1 MNSFIICIN
10 AVLPIFLLM
19 ALGYLAQRCHL
30 ITKATVLKMNKVVFA
45 VFLPIMILNNLYVS
59 DFASSVRPGLMA
71 YTAAAI
77 LVVYA
82 VSTLLVSVFVSE
94 RSKQGVMVQGLFRS
108 NYMMI
113 GLALAANF
121 LDASGMGCVSV
132 LMVVV
137 IPIYNILA
145 VITLA
150 SHNGEKISWGRT
162 LLDIVKNPLIIG
174 TVLGMVF
181 VGLGIKLPTPLESVI
196 SQIGQAATPLVLFLL
211 GAFFRF
217 SSLPSYARDLFW
229 VCLGRLVVVPG
240 LALAGGIALGFGNV
254 ELVTLVAIFGS
265 ATATASFPMAQQMGG
280 DAELAG
286 NIVVATSALCS
297 FTLFGWCFML
307 MSMGLI

>member
-1 MNSFIICIN
+1 MDSFIICIN
-10 AVLPIFLLM
+10 AVAPLFLLM
-19 ALGYLAQRCHL
+19 ALGYVAQRCGI
-30 ITKATVLKMNKVVFA
+30 ITKAVVLAMNKVVFT
-45 VFLPIMILNNLYVS
+45 VFLPVMIFNNLYVS
-59 DFASSVRPGLMA
+59 DFASSVRPLLMA

-77 LVVYA
+77 LAAYG
-82 VSTLLVSVFVSE
+82 VSTFLVNRLVKT
-94 RSKQGVMVQGLFRS
+94 RAKQGVLVQGLFRS

-121 LDASGMGCVSV
+121 LSPQDMGCVCV
-132 LMVVV
+132 LMVIV

-150 SHNGEKISWGRT
+150 SHNGSQVSWKDTVLG
-162 LLDIVKNPLIIG
+162 IVKNPLIIG

-181 VGLGIKLPTPLESVI
+181 VGLGITLPSPVEVVI
-196 SQIGQAATPLVLFLL
+196 GQIGQAATPLVLLLL

-217 SSLPSYARDLFW
+217 SNLPQYAKDLVC
-229 VCLGRLVVVPG
+229 VCLGRLVLIPSA
-240 LALAGGIALGFGNV
+240 ALAGAIALGFGNV

-265 ATATASFPMAQQMGG
+265 ATATASFPMAEQMGG

-297 FTLFGWCFML
+297 FTLFGWCFAL
-307 MSMGLI
+307 MTAGLI